1 MHCASASSYTLF
13 RKNPLILQYISNTP
27 KLIQM
32 KFTTDVTLKLQL
44 KDTRHLI
51 ITAEL

>member
-1 MHCASASSYTLF
+1 VPVLLVTLCSE
-13 RKNPLILQYISNTP
+13 KNPLILQYISNTP